1 MSILERTKEK
11 PSSYLLTCPVLQFLE
26 YSGYS
31 FYSQLYFL
39 FLYLFLHKILKA
51 KALISTV
58 WFKDEEE
65 RDVNQR
71 ETQLVLLKG
80 EKKRRRNKYCIIVL
94 YI

>member
-65 RDVNQR
+65 REWVGVATTIERR
-71 ETQLVLLKG
+71 ET
-80 EKKRRRNKYCIIVL
+80 KKIEVVKNER
-94 YI
+94 